1 MAHGSN
7 RPLSPHLQI
16 YRLPLTALTS
26 VFHRATGV
34 ALSAGTLLLVAWLV
48 AAALGAETLSTFQ
61 TLLGTPIGLLVLL
74 GWSFSLFYHLAAGI
88 RHLVWDAG
96 RAFDNAGIDTGAW
109 AVIVVSVALTAVAW
123 AAALYAL

>member
-16 YRLPLTALTS
+16 YRLPFTALTS

-48 AAALGAETLSTFQ
+48 AAALGAETLSAFQ

-109 AVIVVSVALTAVAW
+109 AVIVASVALTAVAW
-123 AAALYAL
+123 VAALYPL